1 VTDAVKRWSF
11 AGRLGP
17 LTVSH
22 RTSRAAPG
30 RLPGIETDIAGR
42 PRRLPEIE
50 TDIAGRPGACR
61 ESRSTRK
68 YAVASAAGP

>member
-1 VTDAVKRWSF
+1 MTDAVKRWFF

-22 RTSRAAPG
+22 RRSRAAPG
-30 RLPGIETDIAGR
+30 
-42 PRRLPEIE
+42 RLPEIE